1 MEKVLVFLLSFSSFL
16 FADFAVQSLQEIRS
30 KGVVR
35 QNYEESCG
43 ASALATLIN
52 LWDSTQFSEMDIIQY
67 LSANEAEKNTNM
79 VSFLEL
85 ENVLHALEYQVKS
98 YRIHRDSFLK
108 TSFPM
113 LVKIEDDPR
122 FPHFVVVIN
131 HEGDYL
137 SVFDPSYG
145 VYVSTKQE
153 FFSIWDKDHKG
164 GYALLIAPKTEH
176 FKGYAPIFPNKR
188 VFE

>member
-1 MEKVLVFLLSFSSFL
+1 MEKVLIALFSLFSLL
-16 FADFAVQSLQEIRS
+16 FADFAVLSMQEIRS

-52 LWDSTQFSEMDIIQY
+52 LWDFTQFSELDMIQY
-67 LSANEAEKNTNM
+67 LSTNEEEANTNM
-79 VSFLEL
+79 VSFLDL
-85 ENVLHALEYQVKS
+85 EQVLHQLQYQVKS
-98 YRIHRDSFLK
+98 YRINRDSFLK
-108 TSFPM
+108 ITFPL

-122 FPHFVVVIN
+122 FPHFVVVVN

-137 SVFDPSYG
+137 SIFDPSFG
-145 VYVSTKQE
+145 VYTSTKQE

-164 GYALLIAPKTEH
+164 GYALAIAPKTDH
-176 FKGYAPIFPNKR
+176 FKGYTPQFPNKR